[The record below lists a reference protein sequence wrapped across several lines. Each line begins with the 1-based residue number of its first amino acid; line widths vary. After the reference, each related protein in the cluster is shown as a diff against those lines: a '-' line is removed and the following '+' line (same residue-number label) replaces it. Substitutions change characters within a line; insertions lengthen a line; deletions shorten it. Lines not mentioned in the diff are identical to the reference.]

1 MSREEIIAAIQK
13 CARKLGHPPSRA
25 QLSQAGISLAR
36 VSRLFGC
43 FTRALRQAGLDPK
56 GSGCLIPTRDLLLD
70 WAKCARKLGKLPFL
84 SQYSK
89 TGRCSHGPFLRRFGT
104 WRAVP
109 AAFQRLAQ
117 ELEIENEWKDVLAM
131 IRDRREAE
139 LRKSGRPSYSRQ
151 WGDVSESARAALLAP
166 LSERSGRGRAAE
178 EAPKNEDNEDNEDSN
193 GRRASRRKFRRGRAV
208 AGPPLRSTGLTQ
220 LDGLAHEPVNELGV
234 VFFFGM
240 LAHRLGFR
248 VLSFQQAFPDCEA
261 MREVR
266 PGHWQR
272 VGIEF
277 EYESRNYR
285 IHGHRGDGCDLIVC
299 WRHNWPGCPKSLEV
313 VELKGLVGRL

>member
-13 CARKLGHPPSRA
+13 CAQKLGHPPTRA
-25 QLSQAGISLAR
+25 ELSKAGVSLSR
-36 VSRLFGC
+36 VSRMFGC
-43 FTRALRQAGLDPK
+43 FTSALRKAGLDPK

-70 WAKCARKLGKLPFL
+70 WAKCARNFGKLPFL
-84 SQYSK
+84 SEYAK
-89 TGRCSHGPFLRRFGT
+89 TARCSQAPFLRRFGT

-109 AAFQRLAQ
+109 GAFRRLAQ
-117 ELEIENEWKDVLAM
+117 ELKIEEEWKDVLAM
-131 IRDRREAE
+131 IRRRRESE
-139 LRKSGRPSYSRQ
+139 LRRGGLSPYGREH
-151 WGDVSESARAALLAP
+151 GDLNDGARMALLAP
-166 LSERSGRGRAAE
+166 LSDRSGRATKESAA
-178 EAPKNEDNEDNEDSN
+178 PMTRNDDNRGPSP
-193 GRRASRRKFRRGRAV
+193 SRRKFRKDRAL
-208 AGPPLRSTGLTQ
+208 AGPPLHLE
-220 LDGLAHEPVNELGV
+220 GLAHEPVNELGV

-240 LAHRLGFR
+240 LAHRMGFR

-285 IHGHRGDGCDLIVC
+285 IHGHSHDGCDLIVC
-299 WRHNWPGCPKSLEV
+299 WRHNWPKCPKSLEV
-313 VELKGLVGRL
+313 IELKGLVGRL